1 MAATEC
7 ISQANRGA
15 NKAKMMRIHQLAGGN
30 MDFNICCHSAV
41 PSDTSGEDFRDMDI
55 VRFAVFLFGL
65 LWSVHASAAP
75 APPLSQLPPVIPTH
89 QELAAVDYFRD
100 GKPTGCGLRTTGE
113 AVENIW
119 LNVLISVFLN
129 ETGATFG
136 IFKVSA
142 KKINMRDGAPL
153 IQDGRITYT
162 SIGKIHKAWLKTK
175 SGLQP
180 NLYKNGELTHSDG
193 YMASMEFVS
202 SMDLLA
208 AIPQASFRVGLNKNE
223 GDAEEI
229 YEFNKRI
236 DLKEAN
242 KLLACMNNLRNA
254 VEENKS
260 GKRS

>member
-1 MAATEC
+1 MNL
-7 ISQANRGA
+7 SS
-15 NKAKMMRIHQLAGGN
+15 
-30 MDFNICCHSAV
+30 CCHIAVQSA
-41 PSDTSGEDFRDMDI
+41 TSGEDPRYMDI
-55 VRFAVFLFGL
+55 ARYVIFLFGL
-65 LWSVHASAAP
+65 LWSVNGSAAP

-100 GKPTGCGLRTTGE
+100 GKPTGCGLRITAE
-113 AVENIW
+113 AEEDLW

-129 ETGATFG
+129 GEGSTFG

-142 KKINMRDGAPL
+142 KKMNMKDGAPL
-153 IQDGRITYT
+153 IKDGRLTYT
-162 SIGKIHKAWLKTK
+162 SIGKIHKAWLRTR

-180 NLYKNGELTHSDG
+180 NLDKNGELTHSDG
-193 YMASMEFVS
+193 YMAPMGFAS

-229 YEFNKRI
+229 YEFDKRI
-236 DLKEAN
+236 ELKDAN
-242 KLLACMNNLRNA
+242 KLLACMKNLRNA
-254 VEENKS
+254 VEENRN

>member
-1 MAATEC
+1 MYFSRYC
-7 ISQANRGA
+7 
-15 NKAKMMRIHQLAGGN
+15 RIT
-30 MDFNICCHSAV
+30 V
-41 PSDTSGEDFRDMDI
+41 PSATSGEDARGKGI
-55 VRFAVFLFGL
+55 VWNMVFLFGL
-65 LWSVHASAAP
+65 LWSAHASAAP
-75 APPLSQLPPVIPTH
+75 PPPLSQLPPVIPTH

-100 GKPTGCGLRTTGE
+100 GKPTGCGLRITGE
-113 AVENIW
+113 AVENLW

-129 ETGATFG
+129 ETGSTFG

-142 KKINMRDGAPL
+142 KKINMKDGAPL

-180 NLYKNGELTHSDG
+180 NLYKNGELMHSDG

-208 AIPQASFRVGLNKNE
+208 AIPQASFRVGLSKNE

-236 DLKEAN
+236 ELKEAN
-242 KLLACMNNLRNA
+242 KLLACMKNLRNA
-254 VEENKS
+254 VEESKN